1 MGAVELP
8 VTLQVQT
15 KHTLLRPK
23 LFVVN
28 VLTVALYQYVNCV
41 QEKMWWFPF
50 ESFADW
56 NEDPDFCVR
65 TAEVKPDRGSFG
77 EAFSRPGRR
86 RRAAGPFWFKPLC
99 PQFHIS
105 LCYDLFSRGCKGAVW
120 TNLMK
125 TINSTMQF
133 CLALSSHW
141 LVNCCFWW
149 ISELPCVFVFFNLNI
164 FGKCQAV

>member
-77 EAFSRPGRR
+77 EAFSRPDR
-86 RRAAGPFWFKPLC
+86 
-99 PQFHIS
+99 I
-105 LCYDLFSRGCKGAVW
+105 
-120 TNLMK
+120 NLY
-125 TINSTMQF
+125 Q
-133 CLALSSHW
+133 LALSDLNLCVHNFIFHCVMTCS
-141 LVNCCFWW
+141 LEAVKEPFGPIWW
-149 ISELPCVFVFFNLNI
+149 R
-164 FGKCQAV
+164 Q